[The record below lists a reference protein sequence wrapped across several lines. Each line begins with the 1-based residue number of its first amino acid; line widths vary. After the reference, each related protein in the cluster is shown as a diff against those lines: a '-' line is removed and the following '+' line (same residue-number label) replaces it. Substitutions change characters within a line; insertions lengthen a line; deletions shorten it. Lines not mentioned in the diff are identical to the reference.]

1 MYSTANI
8 SIRDSFLLFFFV
20 ALFVCLF
27 FTKTKKEKLAKKKTG
42 TQNSVHPVNPMRRKP
57 QKTDEQ
63 TKRFNVLN
71 ARKSKSLKNEYPSK
85 KKTNKQT
92 MPTRG
97 NENDPIICCVTLFPP
112 KNLETISRL
121 FIFVWTRP
129 YRVKKNSKMP
139 TRLCAKKTR
148 PGEEPFRLDATS
160 AKPFATKWKASETLE
175 KSRDG
180 TNCDDS
186 PTFVSASHRLV
197 SRFSQISPSFFLL
210 PPSPENV
217 TDVDSSFFF
226 LRLLL
231 GPLSVFL
238 PPFLTPLSTR
248 FIFSVISLFF
258 FITQPSTWC
267 VTLFPPFA
275 LPSTPFF
282 RFTFF
287 FGFKGGCVTFYMGGL
302 PPPI

>member
-1 MYSTANI
+1 
-8 SIRDSFLLFFFV
+8 
-20 ALFVCLF
+20 
-27 FTKTKKEKLAKKKTG
+27 
-42 TQNSVHPVNPMRRKP
+42 MRRKP

-217 TDVDSSFFF
+217 TNVDSSFFF
-226 LRLLL
+226 STFIIGSVVGVPASL
-231 GPLSVFL
+231 PHTPFHSFYFFCYFSVFFHHATEYVVCYL
-238 PPFLTPLSTR
+238 ISPLC
-248 FIFSVISLFF
+248 
-258 FITQPSTWC
+258 PS
-267 VTLFPPFA
+267 FN
-275 LPSTPFF
+275 PFF
-282 RFTFF
+282 SFYVFF
-287 FGFKGGCVTFYMGGL
+287 WL
-302 PPPI
+302 